1 LSTPIFSSDWGAD
14 EEMLLISG
22 LVTYGLGNWLEVA
35 GHVGTRTKEECERHY
50 LEVYLGAGLDGE
62 DLHAKE
68 EAVNGGPET
77 GEEGGKRRRE
87 FMPVSDAC
95 CLDNQELRGNG
106 LTK

>member
-1 LSTPIFSSDWGAD
+1 
-14 EEMLLISG
+14 MLLISG

-68 EAVNGGPET
+68 EAVNGGPES

-95 CLDNQELRGNG
+95 CVNNEVYPQGVRVWADGAANAPAI
-106 LTK
+106 